1 MTKKING
8 SEHISPTF
16 TIHATRRMSDRVIHP
31 SVVSIVMQYG
41 HCHHVRGADIYA
53 LRRRDLDYCS
63 NEVVDSE
70 RLEGVQ
76 VVCLPGSDTVLT
88 VYRNGDLRS
97 LKKRTPKRRS
107 YPRSH

>member
-1 MTKKING
+1 MAKKIKG
-8 SEHISPTF
+8 AEHLSPTY
-16 TIHATRRMSDRVIHP
+16 TIHATRRMSSRVIHP
-31 SVVSIVMQYG
+31 STVSIVIQYG

-53 LRRRDLDYCS
+53 LRRRDLAYC
-63 NEVVDSE
+63 NQEVDSE

-88 VYRNGDLRS
+88 VYKNNNFKS

-107 YPRSH
+107 YR